1 MAEWQ
6 QAAGHLR
13 QRRQEDLAIFAAR
26 QVIQTSGLPQVSQQ
40 RLLDRKYASAKE
52 VEDAIEV
59 ERAYLAALTEGS
71 VVNIGTDPTRGAAI
85 TGMRTGMDQIQLA
98 FEALLAG
105 TRPARWHPAV
115 DRHPGAVSP
124 ALRGLRDDRR
134 FPRRARSISPMSTLT
149 PWPTWSPT
157 P

>member
-6 QAAGHLR
+6 KLQATYAA
-13 QRRQEDLAIFAAR
+13 RQEDLAIFAAR

-52 VEDAIEV
+52 VEDAIES
-59 ERAYLAALTEGS
+59 ERSYLAALTEGN
-71 VVNIGTDPTRGAAI
+71 VVSIGSTPPRGAAI

-105 TRPARWHPAV
+105 TRPPDGIQPLTGIREMYHLLSG
-115 DRHPGAVSP
+115 DYE
-124 ALRGLRDDRR
+124 LTGL
-134 FPRRARSISPMSTLT
+134 FHGEKSIWAMSTRA
-149 PWPTWSPT
+149 PWPTWSPM